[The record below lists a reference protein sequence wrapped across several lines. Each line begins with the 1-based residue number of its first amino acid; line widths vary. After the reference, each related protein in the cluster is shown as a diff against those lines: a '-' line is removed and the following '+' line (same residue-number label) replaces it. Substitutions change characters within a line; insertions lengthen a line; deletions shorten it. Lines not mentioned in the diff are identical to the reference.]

1 MSGTIHSQYAR
12 SELGAIGRLF
22 RQGLTV
28 LACYILILPPGA
40 MAGDGVRTA
49 RSIEKKGITDHAEI
63 NIENISYAGR
73 DEYRIV
79 IVLMNRSSR
88 DMALKEFGREFF
100 IQTEKGWQR
109 LEEAVTD
116 GQKDRDVYLPG
127 GKTKKIAAVV
137 KIPLAMD
144 GLFRTFEGDISFMFA
159 YRLKLTGN
167 NETMKN
173 ERLYWI
179 KPMTSTW
186 FEREGM

>member
-12 SELGAIGRLF
+12 SELRAIGRLF
-22 RQGLTV
+22 RQGLMV
-28 LACYILILPPGA
+28 LACYILMLLPGA
-40 MAGDGVRTA
+40 MAGDDVRTA

-63 NIENISYAGR
+63 NIEDISYAGR

-88 DMALKEFGREFF
+88 DMTLKEFGREFF

-109 LEEAVTD
+109 LEEPVTD

-137 KIPLAMD
+137 KIPLATD